1 MIPRDAH
8 VAAVARLLDQFPVV
22 ALLGARQVGKT
33 TLAGMVAGRFAATT
47 RFDLEDPRDDTRLA
61 APMLALEPL
70 RGLVVLDEIQRRP
83 DLFALLRVL
92 ADRPGTPARFLI
104 LGSASPELIRAS
116 SESLAGRV
124 AHHELPGLG
133 LAEVGAE
140 RRQQCWLRGGYPPS
154 FLAADDQTSLRWRQE
169 LIRTLLERDLPALGL
184 RLPAETLR
192 RFWQMLAH
200 YHGQIWNGAELAR
213 AFGVSEKTVRHYLDL
228 LVSTYMVQT
237 LPPWYANLAKRQV
250 RSPKVYIADAG
261 LLHALLGLGSM
272 AELTG
277 HPKVGASWEGF
288 AITAIT
294 AALGARREECY
305 FWALHTGAELDLL
318 VARGQRRLGFEIKLT
333 DSPRIT
339 PSMRSALE
347 HLDLERLYLVYAGE
361 HRFPLAERIEAL
373 PLRELAALS
382 AL

>member
-33 TLAGMVAGRFAATT
+33 TLAGMVAGRFETSS

-347 HLDLERLYLVYAGE
+347 HLDLERLYLVHAGE